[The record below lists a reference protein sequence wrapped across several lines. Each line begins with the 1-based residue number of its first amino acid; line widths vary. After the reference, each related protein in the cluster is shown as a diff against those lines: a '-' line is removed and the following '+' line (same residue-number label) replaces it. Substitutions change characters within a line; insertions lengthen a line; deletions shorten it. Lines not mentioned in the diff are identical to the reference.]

1 MKDPMIDIAA
11 TLFLLATV
19 LLGGY
24 LWLDFK
30 KSQIEGGVS
39 VIEQKQQ
46 VINKRLKDLEKS
58 FERSVKATNLEET
71 E

>member
-1 MKDPMIDIAA
+1 MKGPLIDIAA

-19 LLGGY
+19 LIGGY
-24 LWLDFK
+24 LYLDFK

-46 VINKRLKDLEKS
+46 QFDKSLKDLEKS
-58 FERSVKATNLEET
+58 SESSVKTTNLEE
-71 E
+71 

>member
-1 MKDPMIDIAA
+1 MKGPLIDIAA

-24 LWLDFK
+24 LWLDWK

-46 VINKRLKDLEKS
+46 VIDKSLEDLEKS
-58 FERSVKATNLEET
+58 FESSVKTTNLEG
-71 E
+71 